1 MNILKGFDFLTFDLG
16 VAGVKGVEGLGMEG
30 LGMWRCVR
38 SRGLGVSGPRAAD
51 RLRLTET

>member
-1 MNILKGFDFLTFDLG
+1 M
-16 VAGVKGVEGLGMEG
+16 KGVEGLGMED